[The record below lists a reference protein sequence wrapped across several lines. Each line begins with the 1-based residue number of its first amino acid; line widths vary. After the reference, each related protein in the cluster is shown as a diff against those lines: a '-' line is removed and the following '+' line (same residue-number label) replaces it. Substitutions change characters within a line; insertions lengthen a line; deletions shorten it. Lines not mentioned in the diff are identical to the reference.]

1 MTIENTLTERECRY
15 GAFADHAR
23 LSQHLTDVMRAA
35 PKWEDLSAVQKEALE
50 MIQHKVARIL
60 NGDPCYSDN
69 WHDIAGYATLVEQN
83 LEQTPEPTLA
93 WPEIGADIIK
103 VFAGQIG
110 AETRPLSNITIPK
123 ETGDW
128 TCRHGGFGQPTNVLT
143 GEACPVCFSTK

>member
-23 LSQHLTDVMRAA
+23 LSQHLTDVMRSA
-35 PKWEDLSAVQKEALE
+35 PKWEGLSAVQKEALE

-60 NGDPCYSDN
+60 NGDPCYGDN

-83 LEQTPEPTLA
+83 LEAGVEPPQTEPVEGMLEAIVEIA
-93 WPEIGADIIK
+93 WQK
-103 VFAGQIG
+103 
-110 AETRPLSNITIPK
+110 IPVK

-128 TCRHGGFGQPTNVLT
+128 TCRHGDDNILPSIVPV

>member
-1 MTIENTLTERECRY
+1 MTIEKTLTEREGRY

-60 NGDPCYSDN
+60 NGDPCYGDN

-83 LEQTPEPTLA
+83 LEPTLA
-93 WPEIGADIIK
+93 WPEVGAFEDL
-103 VFAGQIG
+103 
-110 AETRPLSNITIPK
+110 AETTDHYPLPMSDRIVSSRTGRVAHWVCGCRIGHHIPA
-123 ETGDW
+123 
-128 TCRHGGFGQPTNVLT
+128 